1 MKKQEGK
8 LEDEMLQIYAGRRLD
23 GMSKEA
29 SLTYL
34 IAMGYKPTHKVLEAI
49 RTKDKYIFFG
59 R

>member
-1 MKKQEGK
+1 MTYTTH
-8 LEDEMLQIYAGRRLD
+8 EDEMLSVYARYRLD

-34 IAMGYKPTHKVLEAI
+34 IALGYKPTHKVLEAI
-49 RTKDKYIFFG
+49 RTKDKHIFG